1 MNDLLWLDVLADA
14 ACGAAM
20 PIASGSLLVG
30 HCYRTMDGDVVK
42 VVAFDGGRVVYV
54 VERNGICP
62 TWNKAAWRAML
73 KPDLAQQIERE
84 VICK

>member
-1 MNDLLWLDVLADA
+1 
-14 ACGAAM
+14 
-20 PIASGSLLVG
+20 
-30 HCYRTMDGDVVK
+30 MDGDVVK

-54 VERNGICP
+54 LERNGICP
-62 TWNKAAWRAML
+62 TWNKAAWRAMP